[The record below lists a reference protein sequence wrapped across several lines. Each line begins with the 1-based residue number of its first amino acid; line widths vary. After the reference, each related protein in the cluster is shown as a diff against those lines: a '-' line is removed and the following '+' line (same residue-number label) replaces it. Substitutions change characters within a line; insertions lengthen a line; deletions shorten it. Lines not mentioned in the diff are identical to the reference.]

1 MIRNSK
7 IILGIKKFINLNNTY
22 SLLSQ
27 SAEISFYMITSALS
41 MLVVLVQILNSNE
54 TLFSDF
60 LFSEIT
66 KIFSESFLPL
76 INQMI
81 PKFKLSG
88 FSIIIFINIIWA
100 SSAVLNKY
108 NKIADRL
115 YTNTKRNFVIN
126 RINSILLF
134 AMLLA
139 ISIFYLLFVILLKG
153 WLDSVLFNKIKFA
166 NSVFSFLAEI
176 SFIFLILLIIYI
188 NAPPIKMK
196 ATEAIFGSLFSALL
210 IYTLFTL
217 FTFFTKSLAIINP
230 AISITFVLSF
240 SLLFLFCINY
250 LIILGLLLNYLFS
263 RNWNELIKV
272 KNQ

>member
-7 IILGIKKFINLNNTY
+7 LILGIKKFINLNNTY

-41 MLVVLVQILNSNE
+41 MLVVLFQILNSNE

-81 PKFKLSG
+81 PKFRLSG

-196 ATEAIFGSLFSALL
+196 ATEAIFGSLFSAFL